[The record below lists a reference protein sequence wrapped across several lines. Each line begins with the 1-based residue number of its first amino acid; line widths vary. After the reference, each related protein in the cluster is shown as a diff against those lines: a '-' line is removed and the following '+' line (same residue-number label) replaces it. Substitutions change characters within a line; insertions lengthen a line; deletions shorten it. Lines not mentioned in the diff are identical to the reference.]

1 MPLDRRTAAIAV
13 AAAGF
18 CSFLD
23 MYPTQALLPALAAEF
38 HAGKAALGWTV
49 SATTL
54 GVALTAPLA
63 GWLAERFGRKRLIV
77 AGAVLMALPTALAAH
92 AGSVAE
98 LVVWRFL
105 QGVVLPAVFAVTNA
119 HINEEWPAAE
129 APDLIGIQ
137 MAGMVAGGFAGRTLA
152 AAIADLTGWRWA
164 FPLLAVLNLAGAAA
178 LALWLPADSRPPRRL
193 SGRSGGLLR
202 PLLAPRLL
210 ATCAI
215 GAAILFSMVATFTYV
230 GFLLAAP
237 PFRLGTG
244 ALGGIFV
251 VYLVGLPAAAAT
263 GPLLRRF
270 GRRRLMAMAT
280 IASLAGLCLTLTA
293 ALPAVL
299 AGLALVAVGT
309 FVAGPLAIGFAG
321 LAVPEARAVA
331 VGLYVCCYY
340 VGGSLG
346 GVAPAAVWPES
357 GWPGVVALIGVVQ
370 ALALVVAAFAWRERR
385 PDAYF
390 STPLSAPARSLIA
403 CTRPALAASQASKS
417 LITSGCES
425 LDSE

>member
-1 MPLDRRTAAIAV
+1 MPFDRRHAAV

-23 MYPTQALLPALAAEF
+23 LYPTQSLLPALASEF

-54 GVALTAPLA
+54 GVAVMAPLA
-63 GWLAERFGRKRLIV
+63 GWLAERLGRKRVIV
-77 AGAVLMALPTALAAH
+77 AGALLMALPTALAAH

-98 LVVWRFL
+98 LVLWRFL
-105 QGVVLPAVFAVTNA
+105 QGVFLPAVFAVTSA
-119 HINEEWPAAE
+119 HVNEEWPPAE

-152 AAIADLTGWRWA
+152 AIVADLAGWRWA
-164 FPLLAVLNLAGAAA
+164 FPLLAGLNLAGAAA
-178 LALWLPADSRPPRRL
+178 LAAWLPADSRPPRRR
-193 SGRSGGLLR
+193 SGRDGRLL
-202 PLLAPRLL
+202 PALLAPRLV
-210 ATCAI
+210 ATCAV

-237 PFRLGTG
+237 PFSLGIG

-251 VYLVGLPAAAAT
+251 VYLVGLPAAIAT

-270 GRRRLMAMAT
+270 GRRRLMSMAT
-280 IASLAGLCLTLTA
+280 AVTLAGLALTLSGV
-293 ALPAVL
+293 LPAVL
-299 AGLALVAVGT
+299 AGLALVASGV
-309 FVAGPLAIGFAG
+309 FMAGPLAIGFAG
-321 LAVPEARAVA
+321 LAVPQARAVA

-346 GVAPAAVWPES
+346 GVAPSAVWPS
-357 GWPGVVALIGVVQ
+357 FGWPGVVAVIALVQ
-370 ALALVVAAFAWRERR
+370 VLALAFAALAWGGRR
-385 PDAYF
+385 SDPYF
-390 STPLSAPARSLIA
+390 SMPRSAPVRSLMA
-403 CTRPALAASQASKS
+403 WTRPALATSQASKS